1 MANGAIG
8 IRVPDNIFELLCEL
22 CGGGHHENQII
33 LCDRCDRGCHLFCLM
48 PPLDAVPEGE
58 WVCPLCRAAD
68 AASSA
73 FKEGQEYTLLDFER
87 IANTFKVN
95 TFGSEAAARKVWGH
109 AQVLGPFCGNTSHCI
124 LFRVFCVPER
134 CVVGCCVYSKVRMHF
149 PGVLGQPEACC
160 EGCLSVPG
168 VCGCLSWIAKC
179 CCGRRA

>member
-1 MANGAIG
+1 MANGASG

-73 FKEGQEYTLLDFER
+73 FKEGQEYTLADFER
-87 IANTFKVN
+87 VANTFKVN

-109 AQVLGPFCGNTSHCI
+109 AQVHGLSSGNS
-124 LFRVFCVPER
+124 
-134 CVVGCCVYSKVRMHF
+134 
-149 PGVLGQPEACC
+149 
-160 EGCLSVPG
+160 
-168 VCGCLSWIAKC
+168 
-179 CCGRRA
+179 